1 MNYTIGTSDPSKD
14 WVNAALMTHLCIA
27 DDLIQNYVHYSRYG
41 GSFTRPEYVLDNVN
55 AWTVN
60 WVPEGGLD
68 VSGKTA

>member
-1 MNYTIGTSDPSKD
+1 MNFTIGVSDPSKD
-14 WVNAALMTHLCIA
+14 WVNRALMCAFGWLT
-27 DDLIQNYVHYSRYG
+27 DLKQNYVHYSRYG

-55 AWTVN
+55 VWTVN